1 MSLKKKSLTNSQSRR
16 GSARRPKY
24 FFVFPA
30 HEMMRKEFVVL
41 FLLIRLARMEG
52 LPHLPEA
59 RTSPAH
65 PHASMPSLTL
75 SLRGGSPVWGRRQR
89 ARPLITQESEGA
101 AAAVPKAEK
110 DSNAG
115 CMGTLSVV
123 FYLLT
128 SLTLTLM
135 NKIIFTEVLVDC
147 FKFTTHDL
155 HISAAMS
162 LAYD

>member
-1 MSLKKKSLTNSQSRR
+1 M
-16 GSARRPKY
+16 
-24 FFVFPA
+24 FFPPSC

-41 FLLIRLARMEG
+41 FLLIRLARLEG

-59 RTSPAH
+59 RTSSAH
-65 PHASMPSLTL
+65 THASIPSLTL
-75 SLRGGSPVWGRRQR
+75 SLRGGSPVWGSRQR
-89 ARPLITQESEGA
+89 ARPLKRKESEGA
-101 AAAVPKAEK
+101 AAAVLKAAEK

-135 NKIIFTEVLVDC
+135 NKIIFTEVLVHC
-147 FKFTTHDL
+147 FV
-155 HISAAMS
+155 S
-162 LAYD
+162 LPHMTYILASQ